1 VIECNLPDPALKDKL
16 WSEITEED
24 NKYPL
29 IKLTSKMQGFFQ
41 RYHQMELIKGYAT
54 NYYEVLPRIVEKRD
68 REFTEK
74 FMNIMNPCFLARE
87 EDETA
92 FKTLRDSSAAKN
104 NDFFDIFL
112 KK

>member
-1 VIECNLPDPALKDKL
+1 
-16 WSEITEED
+16 
-24 NKYPL
+24 
-29 IKLTSKMQGFFQ
+29 
-41 RYHQMELIKGYAT
+41 MELIKGYAT

-112 KK
+112 KKQIETINLTKQSRVLCETYKTD